1 MIKKFSLPPNVNSQN
16 GSMKKMK
23 CIHLLSQCRKKHSY
37 ICPTFEAT
45 GRCQQGSKCKLHHP
59 KGRIKGKKRKRS
71 GEKSSLG
78 RYFGSMTI
86 RLSKQGTAASE
97 RVRVED
103 NDDNT
108 VFSDYISLDVSDDEE
123 RESDDP
129 MIYDEIDPLDVR
141 LDDLDEQ
148 IKPIRIMDRMPA
160 M

>member
-1 MIKKFSLPPNVNSQN
+1 
-16 GSMKKMK
+16 
-23 CIHLLSQCRKKHSY
+23 
-37 ICPTFEAT
+37 
-45 GRCQQGSKCKLHHP
+45 
-59 KGRIKGKKRKRS
+59 
-71 GEKSSLG
+71 
-78 RYFGSMTI
+78 MTI

-108 VFSDYISLDVSDDEE
+108 VFSDYISLDVSDDGE

-129 MIYDEIDPLDVR
+129 MIFDEIDPLDVR